1 MEGEIKEIVKEAAR
15 ILRDYPEMK
24 YFEALKKAK
33 EIYKGEIEN
42 ENMGND

>member
-1 MEGEIKEIVKEAAR
+1 MEGKIKEIVKEAAR

-33 EIYKGEIEN
+33 EIYKGEN
-42 ENMGND
+42 K